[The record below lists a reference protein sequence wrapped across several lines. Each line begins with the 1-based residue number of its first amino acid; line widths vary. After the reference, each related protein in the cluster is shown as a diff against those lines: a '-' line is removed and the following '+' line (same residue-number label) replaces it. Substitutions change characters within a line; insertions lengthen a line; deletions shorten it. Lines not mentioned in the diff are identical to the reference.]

1 MRAAVTTGAAGAFNI
16 AGDGVLGT
24 ARRWGR
30 VRRARTFPV
39 PTGAV
44 RGALDAAWRV
54 RAAPVPGDLF
64 TGLMRLPLMS
74 TERARAEL
82 GWAPEHT
89 GAEALTALLEGV
101 AARSGSDLP
110 PLRP

>member
-1 MRAAVTTGAAGAFNI
+1 VTTGAAGAFNI
-16 AGDGVLGT
+16 AGDGVLDRKALGD
-24 ARRWGR
+24 
-30 VRRARTFPV
+30 VF
-39 PTGAV
+39 GAPGPS
-44 RGALDAAWRV
+44 GATRCGPRCPRAAWRV

-64 TGLMRLPLMS
+64 TGLMGLPLMS
-74 TERARAEL
+74 TERARAEF
-82 GWAPEHT
+82 GWASERT

>member
-1 MRAAVTTGAAGAFNI
+1 M
-16 AGDGVLGT
+16 
-24 ARRWGR
+24 
-30 VRRARTFPV
+30 

-101 AARSGSDLP
+101 AARSGRDLP